1 MEKLEIRIGDEE
13 SASKLYNS
21 MTNNK
26 SCYKIEVME
35 GLSKIA
41 LPCFSDGN
49 LMALVGKPGL
59 QFCWVSSKGI
69 QQL

>member
-1 MEKLEIRIGDEE
+1 MERLEIRIGDEE
-13 SASKLYNS
+13 SESKLYNS

-26 SCYKIEVME
+26 NCHKIEVME

-41 LPCFSDGN
+41 LPCFLDGN

-59 QFCWVSSKGI
+59 QFCCVSSKGI
-69 QQL
+69 RQL